1 MASEHHESPVTGQ
14 PRERDKVQHIC
25 IKIKM
30 DGICSVTIGISAG
43 LASKNVLL
51 IFLRV
56 QTAYQEFLVK
66 I

>member
-1 MASEHHESPVTGQ
+1 
-14 PRERDKVQHIC
+14 
-25 IKIKM
+25 M